1 MPLLNIDASR
11 RLVET
16 ANRVVSIANRNAERQ
31 QAELN
36 LILHRAHANPVGRV
50 AVQEAS
56 RKGLTLVPGESLV
69 RAGEFHHVDG
79 GTVCF
84 DMAWFGERGFR
95 GDRVLAGLLARAV
108 AGPFA
113 GELVTA
119 MYAAAAGEPP
129 ESPAAH
135 YVRRHQAELR
145 RMHSQHPRMF
155 TELARGKWAF
165 NPPRDIEQSQARV
178 R

>member
-11 RLVET
+11 RRVET
-16 ANRVVSIANRNAERQ
+16 ADRVVSIANRNAGRQ

-69 RAGEFHHVDG
+69 RPGEFHHVDG

-108 AGPFA
+108 AGAFA
-113 GELVTA
+113 GDLVAA

-145 RMHSQHPRMF
+145 RLHSQYPGMF
-155 TELARGKWAF
+155 AELVQVKCAF
-165 NPPRDIEQSQARV
+165 NPPRDFEEFASQLR
-178 R
+178 